1 MLPVTRPVTRKGS
14 YVPSIFDDLFNN
26 DIARDFFSNE
36 RATPAVNVSED
47 ENKFNI
53 EVAAPG
59 LDKKDFKVNVEN
71 NVLTISSEK
80 EDKKE
85 DEGKNYMRKEFS
97 FTTFSRSFTLP
108 DNVEDD
114 KIKATHKDGVLNVE
128 IPKSEKAKSKPGREI
143 KIS

>member
-1 MLPVTRPVTRKGS
+1 MEPKKKEVIMLPATRKGS
-14 YVPSIFDDLFNN
+14 YVPSIFDDIFNN

-80 EDKKE
+80 EDKK
-85 DEGKNYMRKEFS
+85 KM
-97 FTTFSRSFTLP
+97 
-108 DNVEDD
+108 
-114 KIKATHKDGVLNVE
+114 
-128 IPKSEKAKSKPGREI
+128 KAKTTCAKSSALHHLVAHSRFPTMWKTTRLKLPT
-143 KIS
+143 KTVC